1 MARVANVYCR
11 CGRHVGLDKGGL
23 LMEVRLLRGHALR
36 CGSWHHTYRWEGFD
50 PLGSKADTR
59 RRNMSVEENKA
70 LVRREQA
77 ELWNHTGN
85 LDAAAELFAPDRVE
99 DAKQEAANVL
109 LAFPDLE
116 STIEDLIAERD
127 KVVAHCKAQANHRGE
142 YMGITPTGNRVDFT
156 GISIYR
162 IEGGQI
168 AESWG
173 VSDELGLMR
182 QIGAIPEPGQ
192 EAGG

>member
-1 MARVANVYCR
+1 
-11 CGRHVGLDKGGL
+11 
-23 LMEVRLLRGHALR
+23 
-36 CGSWHHTYRWEGFD
+36 
-50 PLGSKADTR
+50 
-59 RRNMSVEENKA
+59 MSVEENKA

-99 DAKQEAANVL
+99 DAKQQAASIRRG
-109 LAFPDLE
+109 FPDLE

-127 KVVAHCKAQANHRGE
+127 KVVAHWRAQATHQGE
-142 YMGITPTGNRVDFT
+142 YMGIPPTGNRVNFR

-168 AESWG
+168 AESWN
-173 VSDELGLMR
+173 VSDLLGLM
-182 QIGAIPEPGQ
+182 QQLGAVGEPGQ
-192 EAGG
+192 AQGA

>member
-1 MARVANVYCR
+1 
-11 CGRHVGLDKGGL
+11 
-23 LMEVRLLRGHALR
+23 
-36 CGSWHHTYRWEGFD
+36 
-50 PLGSKADTR
+50 
-59 RRNMSVEENKA
+59 MSLEENKA

-99 DAKQEAANVL
+99 DAKQEAASVRRG
-109 LAFPDLE
+109 FPDLE

-127 KVVAHCKAQANHRGE
+127 KVVVHWRAQGTHRGE
-142 YMGITPTGNRVDFT
+142 YMGITPTGNRVNFR

-162 IEGGQI
+162 IEGGKI
-168 AESWG
+168 AESWS
-173 VSDELGLMR
+173 VSDDLGLMR

>member
-1 MARVANVYCR
+1 
-11 CGRHVGLDKGGL
+11 
-23 LMEVRLLRGHALR
+23 
-36 CGSWHHTYRWEGFD
+36 
-50 PLGSKADTR
+50 
-59 RRNMSVEENKA
+59 MSLEENKA

-99 DAKQEAANVL
+99 DAKQEAANVRRG
-109 LAFPDLE
+109 FPDLE

-127 KVVAHCKAQANHRGE
+127 KVVAHWRAQATHRGE
-142 YMGITPTGNRVDFT
+142 YMDIPPTGNRVDFR

-173 VSDELGLMR
+173 VSDLLGMMQQL
-182 QIGAIPEPGQ
+182 GTVPSPGQ
-192 EAGG
+192 GES

>member
-1 MARVANVYCR
+1 
-11 CGRHVGLDKGGL
+11 
-23 LMEVRLLRGHALR
+23 
-36 CGSWHHTYRWEGFD
+36 
-50 PLGSKADTR
+50 
-59 RRNMSVEENKA
+59 MSVEENKA
-70 LVRREQA
+70 LVRREQG

-99 DAKQEAANVL
+99 VAKQEAASVRRG
-109 LAFPDLE
+109 FPDLE

-127 KVVAHCKAQANHRGE
+127 KVVAYWRAQATHQGE
-142 YMGITPTGNRVDFT
+142 YMGVPPTGNRVNFR

-173 VSDELGLMR
+173 VSEDLDLMR

>member
-1 MARVANVYCR
+1 
-11 CGRHVGLDKGGL
+11 
-23 LMEVRLLRGHALR
+23 
-36 CGSWHHTYRWEGFD
+36 
-50 PLGSKADTR
+50 
-59 RRNMSVEENKA
+59 MSVEENKA

-99 DAKQEAANVL
+99 ASVRRG
-109 LAFPDLE
+109 FPDLE

-127 KVVAHCKAQANHRGE
+127 KVVAHWRAQATHQGE
-142 YMGITPTGNRVDFT
+142 YMGIPPTGNRVNFR

-168 AESWG
+168 AESWS
-173 VSDELGLMR
+173 VSDDLGLMR